1 MKDLRIIVAG
11 SREYD
16 DYHEAEEF
24 LDETI
29 KHLVKCKE
37 YSAENIEIV
46 SGGCRGADKLG
57 ERFAKEHGY
66 KVTQFPADWQ
76 AEGLAAGPLRN
87 QRMALYASQDNVIG
101 VLVAFWDGK
110 SRGTANMIDCA
121 KKRKL
126 AVIIKEIS

>member
-11 SREYD
+11 SREYNN
-16 DYHEAEEF
+16 YHEAEEF
-24 LDETI
+24 LKETI
-29 KHLVKCKE
+29 KYLMKRE
-37 YSAENIEIV
+37 AYSAENIEIV

-76 AEGLAAGPLRN
+76 GEGLAAGPLRN

-101 VLVAFWDGK
+101 VLVAFWDKK